1 MIFIDATQHSAVT
14 NISESRLTGS
24 DLQMTLLNMSHAK
37 RSEVVYFCIVP
48 VHENKCS
55 IIVKKTFVQ
64 LVVLLKILFYIVKHF
79 PLKQNKYTTVNIFQ
93 NSQFWGLFAK
103 CNYMRI
109 S

>member
-1 MIFIDATQHSAVT
+1 MIFIDDTQHSVVT

-24 DLQMTLLNMSHAK
+24 DLQMTLLNVSHAK

-79 PLKQNKYTTVNIFQ
+79 PLKQNKYKHFPKFSILG
-93 NSQFWGLFAK
+93 SFAK
-103 CNYMRI
+103 CNYMCI

>member
-1 MIFIDATQHSAVT
+1 MKRSKEVTYFWDTQNMIFIDATQHSAD
-14 NISESRLTGS
+14 RLRLANDS
-24 DLQMTLLNMSHAK
+24 LKHVQAK

-79 PLKQNKYTTVNIFQ
+79 PLKQNKY
-93 NSQFWGLFAK
+93 
-103 CNYMRI
+103 
-109 S
+109 

>member
-37 RSEVVYFCIVP
+37 RSEVVYFCLVP

-79 PLKQNKYTTVNIFQ
+79 PLKQNKYKHFPKFSILGSF
-93 NSQFWGLFAK
+93 
-103 CNYMRI
+103 C
-109 S
+109 